1 MGLGYGWVESA
12 FLRPKRLG
20 PGVVVIR
27 EVRVGFGCSFVVG
40 SDRGEFDLIL
50 GLDFVLGLCFGFT
63 VQRRKVKGKQ
73 SRCCG
78 RR

>member
-27 EVRVGFGCSFVVG
+27 EVRVGFGWVPAAVLLWVQIEVS
-40 SDRGEFDLIL
+40 LI
-50 GLDFVLGLCFGFT
+50 
-63 VQRRKVKGKQ
+63 
-73 SRCCG
+73 
-78 RR
+78 

>member
-27 EVRVGFGCSFVVG
+27 EVRVGFGCSFVVD
-40 SDRGEFDLIL
+40 SDQGEFDLIL

-63 VQRRKVKGKQ
+63 V
-73 SRCCG
+73 
-78 RR
+78 